1 MKEDFGKY
9 FDEYI
14 MKNQIERELIY
25 YSESIEHSENVKK
38 IFNSIGE
45 NQDQVILDAGCGI
58 GNFLVLLSK
67 KCKYIY
73 GFDISNESINICKKR
88 IQEENIKNA
97 SVQVASLMNIP
108 LSDKSINKIIC
119 FSVLHYLTGEETVL
133 SLKEFKRVL
142 KDDGSIIINFVNG
155 SSPWGLSTK
164 LIRIVRQIIKGRKEY
179 SSNYISYKKLI
190 QNIENLKGRATLCH
204 SAYFYPVYF
213 PVKLAD
219 WIGNH
224 FYFERFLPGFIQ
236 KFGKSITIQVQ
247 FSAR

>member
-1 MKEDFGKY
+1 MKADFESY
-9 FDEYI
+9 FDEYVRRNNN
-14 MKNQIERELIY
+14 KQESIY
-25 YSESIEHSENVKK
+25 YAESIEHSENVKK

-67 KCKYIY
+67 KCKHIY
-73 GFDISNESINICKKR
+73 GFDISKESVIFCKKR

-97 SVQVASLMNIP
+97 SVQVASLIAIP

-119 FSVLHYLTGEETVL
+119 FSVLHYLTEEETVL

-155 SSPWGLSTK
+155 NSPWGISTK

-179 SSNYISYKKLI
+179 SSDYISYKKLI

-219 WIGNH
+219 CIGNH

-247 FSAR
+247 FNA